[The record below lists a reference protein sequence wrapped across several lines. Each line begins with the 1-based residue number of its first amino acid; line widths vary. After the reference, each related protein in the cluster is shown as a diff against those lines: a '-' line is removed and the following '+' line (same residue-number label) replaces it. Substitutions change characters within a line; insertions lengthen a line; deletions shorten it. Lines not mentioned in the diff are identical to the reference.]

1 MKRFLLLSLACLTG
15 VALHAKSDDLRLMT
29 FNIRLASPDD
39 AGQQSW
45 VARKKACAKALEK
58 QKPDL
63 IGLQDAHFEHTS
75 FLLSE
80 LKKYQLVD
88 RHEKPGALEP
98 ILDANDNP
106 ILYRGDKFELLDY
119 GIFWLNPSQ
128 TPLSKGWDA
137 SGVRNVTWVKLKF
150 KRSGLIFF
158 YFNTRFDPSG
168 ATART
173 ESAKLTA
180 EKIKE
185 IAGDDAVVFF
195 GGDLNMPESHKGMK
209 PLAAYLQSART
220 SVKKADQAETFNGFG
235 KRQKNWYDHLFFRN
249 AEARSFDVIDESKY
263 GVKYLSDHYPVCAD
277 FKISTPKKKR

>member
-1 MKRFLLLSLACLTG
+1 MKRFLLLALACLAGILT
-15 VALHAKSDDLRLMT
+15 HAKSDNLRLMT

-45 VARKKACAKALEK
+45 VARKKACAKVLEK

-150 KRSGLIFF
+150 RHSGLIFF

-168 ATART
+168 TAART

-185 IAGDDAVVFF
+185 IAGDGAVVFL
-195 GGDLNMPESHKGMK
+195 GGGLSDDQGAMKSLND
-209 PLAAYLQSART
+209 YLQSARNT
-220 SVKKADQAETFNGFG
+220 VKKADKAPTYNGFG
-235 KRQKNWYDHLFFRN
+235 KGQPRVADHLFFRN